1 MADLRPEK
9 KNRINER
16 IVPRNNFKHILGIT
30 VTVLVMAVLFGVVS
44 GVMFKISETL
54 VGNNVETRIEQF
66 IIARDETDAESD
78 EETHSTKEIIPKTSE
93 APSTAAETAA
103 ESTVAPTQEITLSD
117 VLEMAQNSVVT
128 VSIEKNTGTDFFDA
142 QIIGRRLTLG
152 VFVAESTESLFF
164 LVDDSGY
171 EAQDIVSVVMNDVY
185 IPAAFVETD
194 ALTGMTVYKIPIDA
208 PGRKVPLMMMG
219 NSLSLSVTDPVYMI
233 GTQFGIPNMFSEGKI
248 TLIDSD
254 ENTEDGYVQHIYT
267 DIVCGTDA
275 SGFLLN
281 EKGEM
286 IGWVSDCFR
295 GDRTVVSAGG
305 ISPLKYVVEDLC
317 SGAGTAYMGVVC
329 RTISKSLAAMLQL
342 NEGLYVEKVAEGSPA
357 FDAGIQVGDQIVS
370 IGDKNVQSS
379 SLLARRLDDYRPG
392 EQAEVRI
399 RRRSGEDYAEL
410 TLTVTFGTR

>member
-1 MADLRPEK
+1 
-9 KNRINER
+9 
-16 IVPRNNFKHILGIT
+16 
-30 VTVLVMAVLFGVVS
+30 
-44 GVMFKISETL
+44 
-54 VGNNVETRIEQF
+54 
-66 IIARDETDAESD
+66 
-78 EETHSTKEIIPKTSE
+78 
-93 APSTAAETAA
+93 
-103 ESTVAPTQEITLSD
+103 
-117 VLEMAQNSVVT
+117 
-128 VSIEKNTGTDFFDA
+128 
-142 QIIGRRLTLG
+142 
-152 VFVAESTESLFF
+152 
-164 LVDDSGY
+164 
-171 EAQDIVSVVMNDVY
+171 MNDVY